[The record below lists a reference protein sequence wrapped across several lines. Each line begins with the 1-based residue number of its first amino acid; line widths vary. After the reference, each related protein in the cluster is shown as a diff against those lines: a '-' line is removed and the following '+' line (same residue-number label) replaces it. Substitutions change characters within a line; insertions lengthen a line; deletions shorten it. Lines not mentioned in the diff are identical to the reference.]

1 MYYRGYVL
9 PVLVLALGSSGLNC
23 QLAGLHSAHA
33 SLNCQ
38 HQLGFARLAVI
49 SMVASVLLLLL
60 LLLVLVLVILLV
72 LVLVLLLVLVLVLV
86 LVLLFLLII
95 ILILLLLLVQAMFLL
110 GFCRGCL
117 QLAG

>member
-1 MYYRGYVL
+1 MYCYVL
-9 PVLVLALGSSGLNC
+9 LWLCTTGTSNSTGFNC

-38 HQLGFARLAVI
+38 HRLGFARLAVI
-49 SMVASVLLLLL
+49 SMVASVLLLLLLLL

-86 LVLLFLLII
+86 LLFLLII
-95 ILILLLLLVQAMFLL
+95 ILILLLLVQAMFLL